1 MLTLDKVY
9 HAAYVL
15 RECARKT
22 DLIAAPLL
30 SESHNL
36 YLKTENLQVT
46 GSFKL
51 RGAYYKISQ
60 LSDEEKSKGIVA
72 CSAGNHAQGVAM
84 AASRKGIT
92 STICMPD
99 SAPVMKV
106 ESTRRLGANIELVK
120 GAYDDA
126 HDRAV
131 ELVEETGATFIHP
144 YDDDYV
150 IAGQATIGLE
160 ILDQLEDVE
169 AVIVPVGGGGLIS
182 GISFAVKSL
191 KPDVK
196 IYGVQAAGAPSM
208 YNSFHD
214 NKWESLSSVST
225 FADGIAVKNPGET
238 TFEIISKYVDDI
250 VCVSEDEIAAAILAL
265 IERQKLI
272 AEGAGAVPVAAAM
285 FHKLPIEGKKTVC
298 VVSGGNIDVN
308 ILSRVITRGLMM
320 TGRNV
325 NMTIELVDKPGQLQ
339 QVSEIIAQCGAN
351 VVAVS
356 YDHGDTNMA
365 INSCFLKIALETRD
379 SEQIEAIR
387 AELGRAGFRIVTE
400 RV

>member
-84 AASRKGIT
+84 AASRKGIA

-99 SAPVMKV
+99 GAPVMKV

-169 AVIVPVGGGGLIS
+169 AVIVPIGGGGLIS

-208 YNSFHD
+208 YNSFHSH
-214 NKWESLSSVST
+214 KWESLESVST

-265 IERQKLI
+265 IEKQKLI

-285 FHKLPIEGKKTVC
+285 FHKLPIEGKKAVC

-339 QVSEIIAQCGAN
+339 QVSEIIAACGAN

-387 AELGRAGFRIVTE
+387 AELGCAGFRIVTE